1 MKKHTLAI
9 KKSYLQLPLFKQ
21 AFVHKSSSPDQNNER
36 LEFLGD
42 AVLEI
47 FISEYLFNRFSDLNE
62 GRLTQMRASLVNTKS
77 LAEIF
82 LRLDCRD
89 LLSTSKGTKN
99 LDESHKYS
107 IYAGTLEACIG
118 SIFIELGFEESKNFI
133 LDLFKRNFSNLDEFI
148 DLKDAKS
155 KLQEVL
161 QAEGSELPEYSV
173 IANKEGN
180 KFNCT
185 VIFNGETFQA
195 SAALKKESEQKVSEL
210 ILNRVY
216 KL

>member
-47 FISEYLFNRFSDLNE
+47 VTSEYLFNRFIDLDE

-133 LDLFKRNFSNLDEFI
+133 LDLFKSNFSNLDEFI

-180 KFNCT
+180 KFYCT